1 MVIHP
6 QARTTPQIREEIK
19 AQRNRKKTDL
29 AQQYNVTTQT
39 IRKWQR
45 RDVFTD
51 KSHRPH
57 RLQTKLSEHQEM
69 LVVGLRKLL
78 LLPLDDLLVI
88 VREFIHPQASRSGI
102 DRTLRRHGVSNLKV
116 MLKEQQGDTQPRKKT
131 FKDYAPGFVHID
143 VKYLPQMADEDSRK
157 YLFVAID
164 RATRWVYL
172 EVLPNKSASQ
182 SKAFLKRLI
191 EKAPF
196 HIKTILTDNGKEFT
210 DRFSG
215 KAERK
220 PTGRHPFDQLCQTH
234 AIEHRLT
241 KPRHPQTNGMVERFN
256 GRIGDILAT
265 THFDSSRDLKQTLSH
280 YVKIYNH
287 HIPQKN
293 IGHIT
298 PIQALKNWRK
308 NEPDLFKKN
317 IYDLSGHDT

>member
-6 QARTTPQIREEIK
+6 QARTTPQIRKEIK
-19 AQRNRKKTDL
+19 AQRNRRQTDL

-69 LVVGLRKLL
+69 LVVELRKLL

-102 DRTLRRHGVSNLKV
+102 DRTLRRHGVSNLKA
-116 MLKEQQGDTQPRKKT
+116 MLKEQQGDTQPKKKT

-196 HIKTILTDNGKEFT
+196 HIKKILTDNGKEFT
-210 DRFSG
+210 DRFSSKG
-215 KAERK
+215 ERK
-220 PTGRHPFDQLCQTH
+220 PTGQHPFDQLCQTH

-265 THFDSSRDLKQTLSH
+265 THFDSSKDLKQTLLH
-280 YVKIYNH
+280 YLKIYNH

-298 PIQALKNWRK
+298 PIQALKRWRK
-308 NEPDLFKKN
+308 KEPDLFKKN
-317 IYDLSGHDT
+317 VYDLSGLDN